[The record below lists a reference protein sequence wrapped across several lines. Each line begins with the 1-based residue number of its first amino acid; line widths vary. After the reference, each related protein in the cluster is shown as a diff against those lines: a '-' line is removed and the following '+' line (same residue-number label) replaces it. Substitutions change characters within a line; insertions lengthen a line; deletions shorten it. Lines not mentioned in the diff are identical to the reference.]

1 MHTTRESTGLDLQIV
16 DRRSAIPITGVVVNI
31 LHDTQLLTEQTD
43 VRGRISVDI
52 PEGAYDVMIQAS
64 GYTPTLLRGVG
75 VLGGQRVEMLR
86 ALSPGADRL
95 EEAPAGAIG
104 GVCTDRLDHPLA
116 NVIVQATA
124 KGQSYTV
131 RSDKRGCY
139 MLGGLPPAT
148 YTVIWRTGD
157 RALQTE
163 EIEVSTPR
171 ELIRK
176 DVRLLYA

>member
-1 MHTTRESTGLDLQIV
+1 MHNGEGSGLDLQIV
-16 DRRSAIPITGVVVNI
+16 DRRSAIPITGVIVNI
-31 LHDTQLLTEQTD
+31 LCEEHLLTEHTD
-43 VRGRISVDI
+43 VHGRISVDI
-52 PEGAYDVMIQAS
+52 PQGAYDVMIQAR

-86 ALSPGADRL
+86 ALSPGNECL

-104 GVCTDRLDHPLA
+104 GVCWDRLDRPLV
-116 NVIVQATA
+116 NVIVQASSR
-124 KGQSYTV
+124 GQSFTV

-157 RALQTE
+157 RALHTE
-163 EIEVSTPR
+163 DIEIATPR
-171 ELIRK
+171 KLVRK

>member
-1 MHTTRESTGLDLQIV
+1 MHNSEGSGLDLQIV
-16 DRRSAIPITGVVVNI
+16 DRRSAIPITGVIVNI
-31 LHDTQLLTEQTD
+31 VCDAHLLTEHTD
-43 VRGRISVDI
+43 VHGRISVDI

-86 ALSPGADRL
+86 ALSPGNERL

-104 GVCTDRLDHPLA
+104 GVCSDRLDRPLV

-124 KGQSYTV
+124 KGQSFTV

-139 MLGGLPPAT
+139 MLAGLPPAT
-148 YTVIWRTGD
+148 YTVMWRTGD

-163 EIEVSTPR
+163 EIEISGPG
-171 ELIRK
+171 ELVRK